1 MPKRS
6 THTYSSEDAPET
18 DDAKI
23 SVYYCRST
31 GEHVLITDADLSRLP
46 KRRTDGARVL
56 DTEKHTVRLKATPE
70 PKAVLIRREGG
81 ALEKQYRYVCGAL
94 PVCYKSEQEGR
105 YLYIIDGALSAFNY
119 GQAEDGAAPGA
130 DGVDGGVAPVPPC
143 IQHTSTGTVRVAVEL
158 DDRARARAV
167 TKITADEVGVSLQTR
182 ANVAQDELLEFM
194 GKVLR
199 LRLPQMSLVRGW
211 STRSKLLM
219 VQGLTAREVY
229 DRLRAAMEEHR
240 AKISRLASAHGG
252 DGGLTRR
259 PEVEKL
265 EKLEKIDARMD
276 PETK

>member
-1 MPKRS
+1 
-6 THTYSSEDAPET
+6 
-18 DDAKI
+18 
-23 SVYYCRST
+23 
-31 GEHVLITDADLSRLP
+31 
-46 KRRTDGARVL
+46 
-56 DTEKHTVRLKATPE
+56 
-70 PKAVLIRREGG
+70 
-81 ALEKQYRYVCGAL
+81 
-94 PVCYKSEQEGR
+94 
-105 YLYIIDGALSAFNY
+105 
-119 GQAEDGAAPGA
+119 
-130 DGVDGGVAPVPPC
+130 
-143 IQHTSTGTVRVAVEL
+143 
-158 DDRARARAV
+158 
-167 TKITADEVGVSLQTR
+167 
-182 ANVAQDELLEFM
+182 M

-265 EKLEKIDARMD
+265 EKIEKIDARMD

>member
-81 ALEKQYRYVCGAL
+81 ALEKQYRYACGAL

-105 YLYIIDGALSAFNY
+105 YLYIIDGALAFNY

-130 DGVDGGVAPVPPC
+130 GGVDGGVAPVPPC

-265 EKLEKIDARMD
+265 EKLETIDARMD

>member
-1 MPKRS
+1 M
-6 THTYSSEDAPET
+6 
-18 DDAKI
+18 
-23 SVYYCRST
+23 
-31 GEHVLITDADLSRLP
+31 LS
-46 KRRTDGARVL
+46 
-56 DTEKHTVRLKATPE
+56 
-70 PKAVLIRREGG
+70 
-81 ALEKQYRYVCGAL
+81 
-94 PVCYKSEQEGR
+94 KSEQEGR

-130 DGVDGGVAPVPPC
+130 GGVDGGVAPVPPC

-240 AKISRLASAHGG
+240 AKISPPGERARRRRRSDAQTRGGKARKDRKDRRANGPGDEVSGRGGVVRAGGARGRRARSIWRRRRRAS
-252 DGGLTRR
+252 LYT
-259 PEVEKL
+259 
-265 EKLEKIDARMD
+265 
-276 PETK
+276 T